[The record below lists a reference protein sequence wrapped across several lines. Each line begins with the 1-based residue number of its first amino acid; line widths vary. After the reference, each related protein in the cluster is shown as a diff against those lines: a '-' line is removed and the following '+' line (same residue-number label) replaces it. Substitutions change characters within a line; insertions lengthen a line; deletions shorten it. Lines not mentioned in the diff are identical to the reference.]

1 MTSADPSTELHAIST
16 GKWTLYYHAPDDK
29 SWTADSYKRVHPVT
43 SWEELGAVLR
53 ELGSQRVVGGMM
65 FAMRGDTSPLWENR
79 ANIRGGSYCLK
90 VTRRNAEEVY
100 RRYLAAAAAGL
111 ASTNPENPIVGVTM
125 SPKKGFS
132 IIKLWNANAKAFNS
146 QGDVALLHEEIKLEE
161 IIYRPHTDQKM

>member
-1 MTSADPSTELHAIST
+1 
-16 GKWTLYYHAPDDK
+16 
-29 SWTADSYKRVHPVT
+29 
-43 SWEELGAVLR
+43 
-53 ELGSQRVVGGMM
+53 M